1 MNDEA
6 IDIVDEQDTVIGTPT
21 KHEAQTKGLR
31 HRVVRIT
38 LEDGAGNVLLQ
49 KRNDDK
55 ELYPGCWD
63 SAAAGHVGAGEDYLQ
78 AAERELYEELGA
90 VTSLTQVKHYKS
102 EGAFGERKL
111 HRFSV
116 LYKGVIAPETTF
128 VLQDDEVADVRWMS
142 VSELSAFIQQNPTHV
157 ADGLRETYEIMYA
170 S

>member
-6 IDIVDEQDTVIGTPT
+6 IDIVDEQDTVIGTTT

-31 HRVVRIT
+31 HRIVRIT

-78 AAERELYEELGA
+78 AAERELEQFVSEDAATGRYDEPLTILFHQRNQRLHMALGA
-90 VTSLTQVKHYKS
+90 PGTSMVRHYQCQRFD
-102 EGAFGERKL
+102 GAP
-111 HRFSV
+111 S
-116 LYKGVIAPETTF
+116 
-128 VLQDDEVADVRWMS
+128 
-142 VSELSAFIQQNPTHV
+142 HV
-157 ADGLRETYEIMYA
+157 VQY
-170 S
+170 